1 MGAAVAAV
9 SAPQAAPTRP
19 RRSWHRIWR
28 MLRNRPRLLG
38 SVLVMVLVFVL
49 APRSLPWSTRA
60 LIGWDSGVLLY
71 LGACWRMMARADLG
85 RLRARAHRQDEGRS
99 VVLVV
104 TSLCIAASF
113 AAIAAELHGLG
124 DHAASNPLRLLLAGV
139 TVLLS
144 WVVTQVVM
152 ALHYAG
158 EFYSDPKAE
167 GGLAFPGGEHEPN
180 YLDFLYFS
188 FTMGAAAQ
196 TSDVAVTSRGMRQL
210 VLAHTILA
218 FLFNTTILALA
229 VNVGA
234 SVI

>member
-1 MGAAVAAV
+1 MAEAAY
-9 SAPQAAPTRP
+9 P
-19 RRSWHRIWR
+19 RNRLWR
-28 MLRNRPRLLG
+28 MLLNRPRLLG
-38 SVLVMVLVFVL
+38 SIAVMLVVFAVLPGSL
-49 APRSLPWSTRA
+49 ALSTRA
-60 LIGWDSGVLLY
+60 LIGWDSGVLAY
-71 LGACWRMMARADLG
+71 LALCGRMMRRADLG
-85 RLRARAHRQDEGRS
+85 RLRARARRQDEGRAAI
-99 VVLVV
+99 LVV

-113 AAIAAELHGLG
+113 GAIAAELHGLA
-124 DHAASNPLRLLLAGV
+124 DHGAAANPWRLALAGL

-158 EFYSDPKAE
+158 EFYADPKSE
-167 GGLAFPGGEHEPN
+167 GGLAFPGQDGEPD

-196 TSDVAVTSRGMRQL
+196 TSDVAVTSRGMRRL

>member
-1 MGAAVAAV
+1 MIAVFALLPG
-9 SAPQAAPTRP
+9 S
-19 RRSWHRIWR
+19 
-28 MLRNRPRLLG
+28 LRL
-38 SVLVMVLVFVL
+38 
-49 APRSLPWSTRA
+49 STRA
-60 LIGWDSGVLLY
+60 LASWDSGVLLY
-71 LGACWRMMARADLG
+71 LLACGRMMMEADLG
-85 RLRARAHRQDEGRS
+85 SLRARARRQDEGR
-99 VVLVV
+99 LAILIV

-113 AAIAAELHGLG
+113 GAIAAELHGLG
-124 DHAASNPLRLLLAGV
+124 DKAAASPGRLTLAGV

-158 EFYSDPKAE
+158 EYYGDPKSE
-167 GGLAFPGGEHEPN
+167 GGLAFPGQDTAPD

-196 TSDVAVTSRGMRQL
+196 TSDVAVTSRGMRSL

>member
-1 MGAAVAAV
+1 M
-9 SAPQAAPTRP
+9 SAPAAPKP
-19 RRSWHRIWR
+19 RRRRWLAIVR

-38 SVLVMVLVFVL
+38 AVALMVAVFL
-49 APRSLPWSTRA
+49 LLPSDIRVSTRA
-60 LIGWDSGVLLY
+60 LAGWDSGVLLY
-71 LGACWRMMARADLG
+71 LLACGRMMMLADLG
-85 RLRARAHRQDEGRS
+85 RLRARARRQDEGRLAI
-99 VVLVV
+99 LVV

-113 AAIAAELHGLG
+113 GAIAAELHGLG
-124 DHAASNPLRLLLAGV
+124 DKASASPGRLTLAGV

-144 WVVTQVVM
+144 WVVTQFVM

-158 EFYSDPKAE
+158 EYYGDPKSE
-167 GGLAFPGGEHEPN
+167 GGLAFPGKDTEPD

-196 TSDVAVTSRGMRQL
+196 TSDVAVTSRGMRSL